1 MPRNPDIPRAN
12 HQYLRTPGNSDEEN
26 DIIKIGSADWFDWLE
41 LRDTRSFAF
50 EGVNGRFTARKE
62 NKQRG
67 SAYWYAYRWI
77 NGKTAKAY
85 LGTSSKLTRE
95 KLNEVASR
103 LAKQQVSLPFAGT

>member
-1 MPRNPDIPRAN
+1 MPRNPDIPRAD
-12 HQYLRTPGNSDEEN
+12 HQYLRPPGNSADEN
-26 DIIKIGSADWFDWLE
+26 DIIKIGSEDWFEWLE

-50 EGVNGRFTARKE
+50 EGVSGRFTARKE

-77 NGKTAKAY
+77 NGKTAKIY
-85 LGTSSKLTRE
+85 LGTSSTLTRE

-103 LAKQQVSLPFAGT
+103 LAQRQVSLSLA